1 MAAHPSHGR
10 GRGEHVL
17 QCFQAIGPNLA
28 PPMVS
33 EEGEEEEENP
43 VVTLWDNVIPK
54 LLSYLNGE
62 HVQHMHAG
70 MLIYTYTFVCAYIH
84 AILCTCTY
92 VHMYNRYIMHVCMH
106 VHMLV
111 LIFIIH
117 VCTYM
122 YSEFSLIHHHCICH
136 ACFIHHNFSVPI

>member
-1 MAAHPSHGR
+1 M
-10 GRGEHVL
+10 L

-28 PPMVS
+28 PPMVT

-62 HVQHMHAG
+62 HVQYMHAG
-70 MLIYTYTFVCAYIH
+70 MLICTYIFVCAYIH

-92 VHMYNRYIMHVCMH
+92 VHMYNRYLCMSAC
-106 VHMLV
+106 MYYA
-111 LIFIIH
+111 
-117 VCTYM
+117 CTYF
-122 YSEFSLIHHHCICH
+122 YNTCVYLH
-136 ACFIHHNFSVPI
+136 VQ